1 MKLILNKVYLVI
13 ITFIILSS
21 NLYSQC
27 NGRYQDEIF
36 SSISVNTVYYSD
48 VYFDNSHKM
57 DIYMADNDT
66 LTKRPV
72 VIYLFGGA
80 YITGSKNNTDCVDFC
95 NYFAKRGYVA
105 IAANYRLSNNPIL
118 FSLDQQQQYSTV
130 LKAMADL
137 KSLIRYIKKD
147 HIQSNILKID
157 TNSIFAGGYSAGAV
171 TAIHSA
177 YLDDITDLPLSPVNV
192 QSIANNIGGSLE
204 GDAGNMGYSSNF
216 TGVFS
221 YAGGINNLNWIDN
234 NDEPIF
240 AVHGTN
246 DNVVNFNCGP
256 AFNLITALDLCG
268 LGDMSN
274 VLASNGIIFD
284 EIVLS
289 GIDHYWPSN
298 GIGNSNFS
306 NAVEKTKDFL
316 FDLLPCNN
324 SLGNL
329 SEINSVDIYPN
340 PTTNILH
347 IELNDNII
355 PIVKIYNLYGNKID
369 EQESNNILIN
379 NYSSG
384 TYLIEIINNNESTFK
399 KFIKY

>member
-1 MKLILNKVYLVI
+1 MKLISNKLYLVLI
-13 ITFIILSS
+13 SIIILSH
-21 NLYSQC
+21 NQYSQC

-36 SSISVNTVYYSD
+36 NSISVNTVYYSD
-48 VYFDNSHKM
+48 VYFDNNHKM
-57 DIYMADNDT
+57 DIYTADNDT
-66 LTKRPV
+66 LTERPV

-80 YITGSKNNTDCVDFC
+80 FITGSKNNTDCVDFC

-105 IAANYRLSNNPIL
+105 IAANYRLSNTPIL

-147 HIQSNILKID
+147 HVQSNILKID
-157 TNSIFAGGYSAGAV
+157 TNSIYAGGYSAGAV

-177 YLDDITDLPLSPVNV
+177 YVDDITDLPLSPVNV

-204 GDAGNMGYSSNF
+204 GDAGNLGYSSNF
-216 TGVFS
+216 SGVFS
-221 YAGGINNLNWIDN
+221 YAGGINNLNWIDTT
-234 NDEPIF
+234 DEPIY

-268 LGDMSN
+268 LGDMSS
-274 VLASNGIIFD
+274 VLSSNGIIFD
-284 EIVLS
+284 EMVLS
-289 GIDHYWPSN
+289 GVDHYWPSN

-306 NAVEKTKDFL
+306 SALENTKNFL
-316 FDLLPCNN
+316 YDLLPCNN
-324 SLGNL
+324 SLGYPLENNL
-329 SEINSVDIYPN
+329 VNIYPN
-340 PTTNILH
+340 PTTNNIF

-355 PIVKIYNLYGNKID
+355 PIIKIYNLYGNQLD
-369 EQESNNILIN
+369 ELKSNVISFEKLLLWFLHN
-379 NYSSG
+379 
-384 TYLIEIINNNESTFK
+384 
-399 KFIKY
+399 

>member
-1 MKLILNKVYLVI
+1 MKLILNKLYLVFI
-13 ITFIILSS
+13 SIIILTH

-57 DIYMADNDT
+57 DVYTPDNDT
-66 LTKRPV
+66 LTERPV

-80 YITGSKNNTDCVDFC
+80 FITGSKNNTDCVDFC

-105 IAANYRLSNNPIL
+105 IAANYRLSNTPIL

-147 HIQSNILKID
+147 HVQSNILKID
-157 TNSIFAGGYSAGAV
+157 TNSIYAGGYSAGAV

-177 YLDDITDLPLSPVNV
+177 YVDDITDLPLSPVNV

-204 GDAGNMGYSSNF
+204 GDAGNLGYSSNF
-216 TGVFS
+216 SGIFS
-221 YAGGINNLNWIDN
+221 YAGGINNLNWIDT
-234 NDEPIF
+234 NDEPIY

-268 LGDMSN
+268 LGDMSS
-274 VLASNGIIFD
+274 VLSSNGIIFN
-284 EIVLS
+284 EMVLS
-289 GIDHYWPSN
+289 GVDHYWPSN

-306 NAVEKTKDFL
+306 SALENTKNFL
-316 FDLLPCNN
+316 YDLLPCNN
-324 SLGNL
+324 SLGYPLENNL
-329 SEINSVDIYPN
+329 VNIYPN
-340 PTTNILH
+340 PTTNNIF

-355 PIVKIYNLYGNKID
+355 PIIKIYNLYGNQLD
-369 EQESNNILIN
+369 EMKSNVISFE
-379 NYSSG
+379 NYSYGS
-384 TYLIEIINNNESTFK
+384 YIIEIVINKKSIFK
-399 KFIKY
+399 KIIKY

>member
-1 MKLILNKVYLVI
+1 MKLILNKLYFAFI
-13 ITFIILSS
+13 SIIILSY

-36 SSISVNTVYYSD
+36 NSISVNTVYYSD

-57 DIYMADNDT
+57 DIYTPDNDT
-66 LTKRPV
+66 LTERPV

-80 YITGSKNNTDCVDFC
+80 FITGSKNNTDCVDFC

-105 IAANYRLSNNPIL
+105 IAANYRLSNTPIL

-147 HIQSNILKID
+147 HVQSNILKID
-157 TNSIFAGGYSAGAV
+157 TNSIYAGGYSAGAV

-177 YLDDITDLPLSPVNV
+177 YVDDITELPLSPVNV

-216 TGVFS
+216 SGVFS
-221 YAGGINNLNWIDN
+221 YAGGINNLNWIDI
-234 NDEPIF
+234 NDEPIY

-268 LGDMSN
+268 LGDMSS
-274 VLASNGIIFD
+274 VLTSNGIIFD
-284 EIVLS
+284 EMVLS
-289 GIDHYWPSN
+289 GVDHYWPTN
-298 GIGNSNFS
+298 GISNSDFSSALENTKNF
-306 NAVEKTKDFL
+306 L
-316 FDLLPCNN
+316 YDLLPCNN
-324 SLGNL
+324 SLGYP
-329 SEINSVDIYPN
+329 SENNFLNIYPN
-340 PTTNILH
+340 PTTNNLFIK
-347 IELNDNII
+347 INDNII
-355 PIVKIYNLYGNKID
+355 PIIKIYNLYGNQLD
-369 EQESNNILIN
+369 ELKSNVISLEKF
-379 NYSSG
+379 SFG
-384 TYLIEIINNNESTFK
+384 TYIIEIVIDK
-399 KFIKY
+399 KSFFRKIIKY

>member
-1 MKLILNKVYLVI
+1 MKLNLYKVYLAI
-13 ITFIILSS
+13 ISLIILSS

-48 VYFDNSHKM
+48 VYFDNSHQM
-57 DIYMADNDT
+57 DIYFPDNDT
-66 LTKRPV
+66 LTERPV

-147 HIQSNILKID
+147 YVQSNILKID

-177 YLDDITDLPLSPVNV
+177 YVDDITDLPLSPVNV

-204 GDAGNMGYSSNF
+204 GDAGNIGYSSNF

-221 YAGGINNLNWIDN
+221 YAGGINDLNWIDPD
-234 NDEPIF
+234 DEPIY

-268 LGDMSN
+268 LGDMSTT
-274 VLASNGIIFD
+274 LATHGLIFD
-284 EIVLS
+284 ELVLN
-289 GIDHYWPSN
+289 GTDHYWPVN
-298 GIGNSNFS
+298 GLGNSNFS
-306 NAVEKTKDFL
+306 TALENTKNFL
-316 FDLLPCNN
+316 FNLLPCNN
-324 SLGNL
+324 SLGQL
-329 SEINSVDIYPN
+329 SNIVNINVYPN
-340 PTTNILH
+340 PTTSNLH
-347 IELNDNII
+347 IELSNNIV
-355 PIVKIYNLYGNKID
+355 PVVNIYDLYGNKLD
-369 EQESNNILIN
+369 MQKSNNISLF

-384 TYLIEIINNNESTFK
+384 TYFLEILTKNSSIFK
-399 KFIKY
+399 KIIKY

>member
-1 MKLILNKVYLVI
+1 MRLILNKLYLVFI
-13 ITFIILSS
+13 SIIILTY

-57 DIYMADNDT
+57 DIYTPDNDT
-66 LTKRPV
+66 LTERPV

-80 YITGSKNNTDCVDFC
+80 FITGSKNNTDCVDFC

-105 IAANYRLSNNPIL
+105 IAANYRLSNTPIL
-118 FSLDQQQQYSTV
+118 FSLDQQQQYNTV

-147 HIQSNILKID
+147 HVQSNILKID
-157 TNSIFAGGYSAGAV
+157 TNSIYAGGYSAGAV

-177 YLDDITDLPLSPVNV
+177 YVDDITDLPLSPVNV

-216 TGVFS
+216 SGVFS
-221 YAGGINNLNWIDN
+221 YAGGINNLNWIDI
-234 NDEPIF
+234 NDEPIY

-256 AFNLITALDLCG
+256 AFNLITALNLCG
-268 LGDMSN
+268 LGDMSS
-274 VLASNGIIFD
+274 VLTSNGIIFD
-284 EIVLS
+284 EMVLS
-289 GIDHYWPSN
+289 GVDHYWPSN

-306 NAVEKTKDFL
+306 SALENTKNFIY
-316 FDLLPCNN
+316 DLLPCNN
-324 SLGNL
+324 SLGYSFENNL
-329 SEINSVDIYPN
+329 LNIYPN
-340 PTTNILH
+340 PTTNNLF

-355 PIVKIYNLYGNKID
+355 PIIKIYNLHGIQLD
-369 EQESNNILIN
+369 ELKSNVISLE
-379 NYSSG
+379 NYSFGS
-384 TYLIEIINNNESTFK
+384 YIIEVVIDKKSFFK
-399 KFIKY
+399 KIIKY